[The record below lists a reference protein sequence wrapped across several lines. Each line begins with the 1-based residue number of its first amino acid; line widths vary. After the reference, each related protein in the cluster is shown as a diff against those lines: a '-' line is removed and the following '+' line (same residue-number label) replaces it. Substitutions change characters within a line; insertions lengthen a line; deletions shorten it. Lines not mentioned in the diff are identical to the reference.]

1 MWALAGMGVK
11 AVIAPYFG
19 DIFYNNCFQNGL
31 LPVTLPIEDVE
42 QLADEMR
49 ASPGNARVTV
59 DLENCQVVSPTGR
72 VIPFKVDARRQ
83 HAMLNGLDDIAQTM
97 SHKDEIAAW
106 QAPTRPPGRG
116 CGCERLKPLHVF
128 AALLIVA
135 MWGLNFTVIRFGLDE
150 FAPFTFVDLAL
161 PAGRAAG
168 PVRPKPAISWG
179 TLAGIGGFMFGGQF
193 VFLFF
198 AMQAGL
204 PPGLTSVLVQLQGP
218 LTVVLAALFL
228 REHATRGQWLGL
240 AVATVG
246 VVLIA
251 RSVEGSASLFAIG
264 LALLS
269 ALTWATGNL
278 FFRSA
283 RGVSMFAV
291 TAWACVLPPMP
302 LALAALILEGPDQ
315 LLAPIL
321 APTWKGWFALLYT
334 VVPVMWLGY
343 LIWGTLLRTYPAAK
357 VGPISL
363 LVPCVALGFAAWLV
377 GEPIGGLRL
386 FGVVVVLGGVAMG
399 LFASVRRLR

>member
-1 MWALAGMGVK
+1 M
-11 AVIAPYFG
+11 
-19 DIFYNNCFQNGL
+19 
-31 LPVTLPIEDVE
+31 T
-42 QLADEMR
+42 
-49 ASPGNARVTV
+49 
-59 DLENCQVVSPTGR
+59 PT
-72 VIPFKVDARRQ
+72 
-83 HAMLNGLDDIAQTM
+83 HT
-97 SHKDEIAAW
+97 
-106 QAPTRPPGRG
+106 
-116 CGCERLKPLHVF
+116 F

-135 MWGLNFTVIRFGLDE
+135 MWGLNFTIIRFGLDE
-150 FAPFTFVDLAL
+150 FSPFTFATWRFVLAAL
-161 PAGRAAG
+161 PILF
-168 PVRPKPAISWG
+168 VRKPAVSWG

-228 REHATRGQWLGL
+228 GERASPGQWLGL
-240 AVATVG
+240 AIATVG
-246 VVLIA
+246 VVLIG
-251 RSVEGSASLFAIG
+251 RSVEGDAGVLAIG

-269 ALTWATGNL
+269 ALTWAIGNL

-291 TAWACVLPPMP
+291 TAWASVLPPIP
-302 LALAALILEGPDQ
+302 LALVALISDGPTA

-321 APTWKGWFALLYT
+321 APTWRGWFVLLYT

-363 LVPCVALGFAAWLV
+363 LVPCAALVFAALLV
-377 GEPIGGLRL
+377 DEPVGGLRL
-386 FGVVVVLGGVAMG
+386 AGVIVVLGGVATG

>member
-1 MWALAGMGVK
+1 
-11 AVIAPYFG
+11 
-19 DIFYNNCFQNGL
+19 
-31 LPVTLPIEDVE
+31 
-42 QLADEMR
+42 
-49 ASPGNARVTV
+49 
-59 DLENCQVVSPTGR
+59 
-72 VIPFKVDARRQ
+72 
-83 HAMLNGLDDIAQTM
+83 
-97 SHKDEIAAW
+97 
-106 QAPTRPPGRG
+106 
-116 CGCERLKPLHVF
+116 
-128 AALLIVA
+128 VA

-150 FAPFTFVDLAL
+150 FTPFSFATWRFVISAL
-161 PAGRAAG
+161 PI
-168 PVRPKPAISWG
+168 VFIPKPAVSWA

-198 AMQAGL
+198 AMEAGL

-228 REHATRGQWLGL
+228 REHATTGQWLGL
-240 AVATVG
+240 TVAGVG

-251 RSVEGSASLFAIG
+251 RSIEGSVGVFPVL

-269 ALTWATGNL
+269 ALTWAAGNL

-291 TAWACVLPPMP
+291 TAWACVLPPLP
-302 LALAALILEGPDQ
+302 LALAALILEGPDH

-321 APTWKGWFALLYT
+321 APSWKGWLSLLYT

-363 LVPCVALGFAAWLV
+363 LVPCVALGFAALLV

-386 FGVVVVLGGVAMG
+386 LGVIVVLGGVG
-399 LFASVRRLR
+399 LGLLASVRRLR

>member
-1 MWALAGMGVK
+1 
-11 AVIAPYFG
+11 
-19 DIFYNNCFQNGL
+19 
-31 LPVTLPIEDVE
+31 
-42 QLADEMR
+42 
-49 ASPGNARVTV
+49 
-59 DLENCQVVSPTGR
+59 
-72 VIPFKVDARRQ
+72 
-83 HAMLNGLDDIAQTM
+83 
-97 SHKDEIAAW
+97 
-106 QAPTRPPGRG
+106 
-116 CGCERLKPLHVF
+116 LKPLHAA

-150 FAPFTFVDLAL
+150 YTPFTFAAWRFLLAAL
-161 PAGRAAG
+161 PILF
-168 PVRPKPAISWG
+168 VRKPAISWS

-198 AMQAGL
+198 AMQVGL

-240 AVATVG
+240 AIAAVG
-246 VVLIA
+246 VLLIA
-251 RSVEGSASLFAIG
+251 RSVEGTTNVFAIG

-269 ALTWATGNL
+269 ALTWAIGNL
-278 FFRSA
+278 FFRTA

-291 TAWACVLPPMP
+291 TAWACVLPPLP
-302 LALAALILEGPDQ
+302 LALVALVSEGPEH

-343 LIWGTLLRTYPAAK
+343 LIWGTLLRAYPAAK

-363 LVPCVALGFAAWLV
+363 LVPCVALGFAGWLV
-377 GEPIGGLRL
+377 GEPLGGLRL
-386 FGVVVVLGGVAMG
+386 VGVIVVLGGVATG
-399 LFASVRRLR
+399 LFASVRRMR